1 VVDEDAGIPDL
12 SRRQVL
18 GVLGAAPLAILRRP
32 LITRRRR
39 AVPLRIGIASRHLQW
54 TPLEDAAAV
63 AADIGFDAIE
73 WNVRRGGHVDPA
85 RVERDLPRAVDVTRQ
100 AGLSVDMITT
110 SIQDAASPH
119 VEAILRTARDL
130 GIRHYRGGEYF
141 RYDYAR
147 DLWQQLQDLK
157 PRVASLAAL
166 NEKYGTVVAY
176 HTHSGAGNIGGNIW
190 DLWEVIRGF
199 EPRLI
204 GLNYDLGHATARG
217 GAGWIDAAHVV
228 ARHVRALAIKDVKW
242 VQSPGGGWRIEYCP
256 LGDGMIDV
264 PRMLQLLGTVSFD
277 GPVNLHYEHSDLLG
291 TDVGTWKLPITRQR
305 FIAIVGKDLRYLR
318 AQIKSADA

>member
-1 VVDEDAGIPDL
+1 M
-12 SRRQVL
+12 SRRQAL
-18 GVLGAAPLAILRRP
+18 GALGAAPLAVLMRPPLTPPRRS
-32 LITRRRR
+32 
-39 AVPLRIGIASRHLQW
+39 APLRIGIASRHLQW

-63 AADIGFDAIE
+63 AAEVGFDAIE
-73 WNVRRGGHVDPA
+73 WNVRRGGHIDPA
-85 RVERDLPRAVDVTRQ
+85 RVERDLPRAVDLTRK

-119 VEAILRTARDL
+119 AEAILRTARDL
-130 GIRHYRGGEYF
+130 GIRYYRGGEYF
-141 RYDYAR
+141 RYDYTR

-228 ARHVRALAIKDVKW
+228 ARHVRALAVKDVKW
-242 VQSPGGGWRIEYCP
+242 IRSSDGRWHIDYCP

-264 PRMLQLLGTVSFD
+264 ARVLQVLASVSFD

-291 TDVGTWKLPITRQR
+291 TDLGTWKLPITRSQ
-305 FIAIVGKDLRYLR
+305 FITIVGKDLRYLQD
-318 AQIKSADA
+318 QIESAKMA